1 MLLFQLLQS
10 DFRIVKP
17 KAGFLIRKI
26 CIMMLFTRRVA
37 GIYKRVMAQ
46 RSKTSHCRFETM
58 SFFDSTKYL
67 YPNSFCCVINDLRAA
82 DRLRGHREPLAEPK
96 PSCNLLPLGEET
108 PPLQR
113 TEHQWSYHHLLRP
126 QTAPSSA
133 SPLAVRTQ
141 GNRRRRTSHQV
152 GRRVF
157 QRTNSI
163 FRVSNW
169 SPTCRR
175 YRYKPLAN
183 AAPVSSRP
191 SHNTW

>member
-82 DRLRGHREPLAEPK
+82 DGFAGIENLLRNRNRAAIYCHLGKRLRLFRGLNTNGAII
-96 PSCNLLPLGEET
+96 T
-108 PPLQR
+108 
-113 TEHQWSYHHLLRP
+113 
-126 QTAPSSA
+126 SSA
-133 SPLAVRTQ
+133 
-141 GNRRRRTSHQV
+141 RRPHRRP
-152 GRRVF
+152 RRH
-157 QRTNSI
+157 
-163 FRVSNW
+163 W
-169 SPTCRR
+169 
-175 YRYKPLAN
+175 L
-183 AAPVSSRP
+183 
-191 SHNTW
+191 